1 MIKMDKVLYYYDP
14 NHGNCLRT
22 MNLIDKSKY
31 IINGA
36 YGADEG
42 KKGYWAA
49 IAEKK
54 KPFYHE
60 GHKYNLEVNFSFK
73 NKIKHQQIY
82 YAYMANRKI
91 KWQDGNTWLQLYA

>member
-1 MIKMDKVLYYYDP
+1 MNKVLCYYDP
-14 NHGNCLRT
+14 KHGHCLRT
-22 MNLIDKSKY
+22 MNMIDSNKY

-36 YGADEG
+36 YGSDEG

-54 KPFYHE
+54 KLFYHD
-60 GHKYNLEVNFSFK
+60 GRKYNLEVNFSFK
-73 NKIKHQQIY
+73 HKIKHQQIY

-91 KWQDGNTWLQLYA
+91 KWQDGNTWLQLYS